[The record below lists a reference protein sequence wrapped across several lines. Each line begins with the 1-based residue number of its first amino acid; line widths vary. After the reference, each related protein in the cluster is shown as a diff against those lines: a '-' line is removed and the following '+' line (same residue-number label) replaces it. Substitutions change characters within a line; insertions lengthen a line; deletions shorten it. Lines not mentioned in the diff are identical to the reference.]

1 MKLLFMKPAKL
12 VTKPG
17 FMVKLVTKPG
27 FMVKLVMKPAFL
39 KLSVREAQ
47 R

>member
-1 MKLLFMKPAKL
+1 MKPAKL

>member
-1 MKLLFMKPAKL
+1 MKPAKL

-39 KLSVREAQ
+39 KLSVREAP